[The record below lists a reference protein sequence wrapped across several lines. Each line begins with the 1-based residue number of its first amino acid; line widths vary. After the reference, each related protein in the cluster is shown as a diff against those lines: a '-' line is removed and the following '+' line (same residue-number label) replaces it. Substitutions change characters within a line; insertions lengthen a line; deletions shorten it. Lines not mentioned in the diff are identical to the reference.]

1 MTEFEKWL
9 ESGEYKRETKNAQN
23 KIQYHETTDKSIS
36 IDINKVLE
44 DVEHFNE
51 IANTWTM
58 QKPIDINYGKLLGNV
73 NYKYKKG

>member
-1 MTEFEKWL
+1 MSATQE
-9 ESGEYKRETKNAQN
+9 N

-44 DVEHFNE
+44 DVGYFNE

-58 QKPIDINYGKLLGNV
+58 AKPIDINYGKLLGNA
-73 NYKYKKG
+73 NYKYKKE

>member
-1 MTEFEKWL
+1 MSVTQE
-9 ESGEYKRETKNAQN
+9 N

-51 IANTWTM
+51 VANIWTM
-58 QKPIDINYGKLLGNV
+58 SKPIDINYGKLLGNA
-73 NYKYKKG
+73 NYKYKKE

>member
-1 MTEFEKWL
+1 M
-9 ESGEYKRETKNAQN
+9 KNIRTPY

-44 DVEHFNE
+44 DVGRFNE

-58 QKPIDINYGKLLGNV
+58 AKPIDINYGELLGDI
-73 NYKYKKG
+73 KYKRSKTCAET

>member
-1 MTEFEKWL
+1 MHK
-9 ESGEYKRETKNAQN
+9 N

-36 IDINKVLE
+36 ININKVLK
-44 DVEHFNE
+44 DVEYFNE

-58 QKPIDINYGKLLGNV
+58 QKPIDINYGKLLGNA